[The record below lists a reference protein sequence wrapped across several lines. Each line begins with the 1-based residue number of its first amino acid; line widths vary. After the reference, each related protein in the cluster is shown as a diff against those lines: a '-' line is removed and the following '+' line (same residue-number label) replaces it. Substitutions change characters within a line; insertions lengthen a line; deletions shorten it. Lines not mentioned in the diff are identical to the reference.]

1 MKELKKILENSP
13 ENLDTIYFIN
23 VHKGV
28 ELYIRRLLLIGL
40 RLNEVKYETSEEVIK
55 MSFANNREIINKSI
69 ELITKGKNTLADFER
84 KSKNL
89 KVLLELFFDFTS
101 IYRNRVVH
109 GIYESI
115 RDSNILKYCY
125 LIDKYLIIEFE
136 KTLEMMGYNS
146 AFATP
151 TEWGAKRSSKEESI
165 DTIITRLKFRKISK
179 VPKSL
184 SQVKDIVDNLVLG

>member
-1 MKELKKILENSP
+1 MKELKKLLENSP
-13 ENLDTIYFIN
+13 ENLDTLYFIN

-55 MSFANNREIINKSI
+55 LSYASNREIINKSI
-69 ELITKGKNTLADFER
+69 ELITKGKNTLADFEE
-84 KSKNL
+84 KNKNL

-109 GIYESI
+109 GIYERI
-115 RDSNILKYCY
+115 VDSNILKYCY

-136 KTLEMMGYNS
+136 KTLEMNGYNS

-151 TEWGAKRSSKEESI
+151 TEWGAKRSSIVESI
-165 DTIITRLKFRKISK
+165 DSVITRLKFRKISK

-184 SQVKDIVDNLVLG
+184 SQVKGIVDNLVLG